1 MYVWPEFAPRVVNLN
16 KSLYDLRNKS
26 TFVKPWA
33 PRSIEFAEFDKIQ
46 QSHWWK
52 MQQYIDKKQY
62 AVIQTIIDVKDTLF
76 KGAELPDPD
85 SIEAQQKER

>member
-1 MYVWPEFAPRVVNLN
+1 
-16 KSLYDLRNKS
+16 
-26 TFVKPWA
+26 
-33 PRSIEFAEFDKIQ
+33 
-46 QSHWWK
+46 

-85 SIEAQQKER
+85 SIEAQ